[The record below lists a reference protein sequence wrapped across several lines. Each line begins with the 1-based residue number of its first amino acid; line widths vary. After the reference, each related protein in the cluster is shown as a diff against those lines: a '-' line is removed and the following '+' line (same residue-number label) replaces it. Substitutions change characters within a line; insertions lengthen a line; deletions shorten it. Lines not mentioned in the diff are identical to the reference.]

1 MSESWRVRPAS
12 ASDIAAWA
20 QLRNALWPVDE
31 IAEHEDEARQ
41 QLARPGLYT
50 VLAFADDGR
59 ACGFAEA
66 SLRRDYVNGTESSP
80 VGFLEGWYVA
90 PDWRGRGVGRA
101 LIGEV
106 ERWTL
111 AQGCSELAS
120 DALLDNLGSHSA
132 HAACGFEET
141 ERVVYFRKVLRE
153 A

>member
-1 MSESWRVRPAS
+1 MSEGWHVRAAF
-12 ASDIAAWA
+12 ASDIDAWA
-20 QLRNALWPVDE
+20 QLRHALWPVDD
-31 IAEHEDEARQ
+31 IAEHEDEARE
-41 QLARPGLYT
+41 QLAQPGLYT
-50 VLAFADDGR
+50 VLALADDGS

-101 LIGEV
+101 LIAQV

-120 DALLDNLGSHSA
+120 DALLENGDSHSA
-132 HAACGFEET
+132 HVACGFDET
-141 ERVVYFRKVLRE
+141 ERVVYFRKVLGRG
-153 A
+153 